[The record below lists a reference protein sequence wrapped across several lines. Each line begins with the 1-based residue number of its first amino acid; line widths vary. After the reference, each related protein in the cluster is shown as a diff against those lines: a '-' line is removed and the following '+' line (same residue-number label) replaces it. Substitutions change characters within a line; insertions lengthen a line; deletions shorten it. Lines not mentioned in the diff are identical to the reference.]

1 MRMRSNA
8 AHSPDSIR
16 DGMILASLDA
26 CLDDPNQP
34 STGFGN
40 LEWMTQN
47 TPDLQRQSANGRAE
61 EPNMIAAVLDSREP
75 PRSLACRVFDG
86 GLRSAC
92 ENAALD
98 ALLPELAPALRFSRY
113 PVSAVLGA
121 HERAAI
127 AVRGEYCRE
136 QGIEVVR
143 RATGGGALY
152 LDPSQLWWSLALP
165 AGHSGDAG
173 LAGILETHGNA
184 MVAAL
189 RQLGVAAQF
198 MFPNDIEVQGRK
210 LGSGFAGRLGDCI
223 LVQGSLLV
231 TPPDAESMLKILR
244 VPTEKLSREG
254 VLSARQRL
262 VSVEQVTGSA
272 TDMARIRAALSQA
285 FAEAFALRLIFEDT
299 RDAAPTEC
307 PAVALDEK
315 PSADAM
321 KAFVK
326 TGGGAIYLALEADR
340 EGRVVQAGFSGAV
353 QFAPSDL
360 FMRLGAGLRG
370 RLLQDCGKAL
380 MRTVGDIPGAD
391 LLGFSVG
398 DLQRLVVLA
407 TARREQGAR
416 FGLDREQSNTLIV
429 HNPHGEAATEILER
443 ATVMLV
449 PYCAKL
455 ADCKFRF
462 RDGCSECGKCEV
474 GDAYAMAR
482 ERGMRVVSI
491 TNFEHLQE
499 TLEGMRADEVPA
511 YVGMCCESFYLK
523 RHHAFE
529 AAGIPAVL
537 TDITGATCYELREE
551 DLAYAGR
558 FRAEAHLKLDVV
570 EKVMRFVPR
579 LPDMG
584 ADVTRE
590 SGQPAHADA
599 GPATVRRTRKDDAG
613 TSQGSG

>member
-1 MRMRSNA
+1 MT
-8 AHSPDSIR
+8 
-16 DGMILASLDA
+16 ASALE
-26 CLDDPNQP
+26 
-34 STGFGN
+34 SGN
-40 LEWMTQN
+40 H
-47 TPDLQRQSANGRAE
+47 
-61 EPNMIAAVLDSREP
+61 
-75 PRSLACRVFDG
+75 PRRLACRLYDG
-86 GLRSAC
+86 DLRSAQ

-98 ALLPELAPALRFSRY
+98 GRLPALAPALRFSRY
-113 PVSAVLGA
+113 PVSGVLGA

-127 AVRGEYCRE
+127 AVRGEYCEE

-165 AGHSGDAG
+165 ADHSGHLG
-173 LAGILETHGNA
+173 LAGVLEAHGSA

-189 RQLGVAAQF
+189 RQLGVPAQF
-198 MFPNDIEVQGRK
+198 VFPNDIEVQGRK
-210 LGSGFAGRLGDCI
+210 LGSGFAGRVDDTI
-223 LVQGSLLV
+223 LIQGSLLV

-262 VSVEQVTGSA
+262 TSVEEVTGSA
-272 TDMARIRAALSQA
+272 PGTARIRDVLSQA
-285 FAEAFALRLIFEDT
+285 FAETFALHLLPV
-299 RDAAPTEC
+299 APMATQPVEY
-307 PAVALDEK
+307 PRPPLDEA
-315 PSADAM
+315 PAADAM

-326 TGGGAIYLALEADR
+326 TAGGAVYLAIAADPQ
-340 EGRVVQAGFSGAV
+340 GRVVQAAFSGAV

-360 FMRLGAGLRG
+360 FARLGAGLRG
-370 RLLQDCGKAL
+370 RLLQDCGGSLEGILRDVAG
-380 MRTVGDIPGAD
+380 VD
-391 LLGFSVG
+391 LLGFGIG
-398 DLQRLVVLA
+398 DLQRLVALA
-407 TARREQGAR
+407 TARGEQGAR

-429 HNPHGEAATEILER
+429 HSPHGEEAAEILEQ

-462 RDGCSECGKCEV
+462 RDGCSECGMCEV

-491 TNFEHLQE
+491 TNFEHLLE
-499 TLEGMRADEVPA
+499 TLEGMRAEEVPA

-523 RHHAFE
+523 RHYAFE

-570 EKVMRFVPR
+570 EKVMHFVPH
-579 LPDMG
+579 LPD
-584 ADVTRE
+584 
-590 SGQPAHADA
+590 ADA
-599 GPATVRRTRKDDAG
+599 APGTPLAAGSETDPAPHSRTVRRRAQADV
-613 TSQGSG
+613 

>member
-1 MRMRSNA
+1 MNA
-8 AHSPDSIR
+8 SA
-16 DGMILASLDA
+16 
-26 CLDDPNQP
+26 
-34 STGFGN
+34 
-40 LEWMTQN
+40 LE
-47 TPDLQRQSANGRAE
+47 SGKH
-61 EPNMIAAVLDSREP
+61 
-75 PRSLACRVFDG
+75 PRRLACRVFDG
-86 GLRSAC
+86 DLHSAR
-92 ENAALD
+92 ENTALD
-98 ALLPELAPALRFSRY
+98 ARLPTLAPVLRFSRY

-127 AVRGEYCRE
+127 AVRGEYCEE

-165 AGHSGDAG
+165 AGHSGG
-173 LAGILETHGNA
+173 LDLAQILEAHGTA

-189 RQLGVAAQF
+189 GQLGVAAQF
-198 MFPNDIEVQGRK
+198 VFPNDIEVQGRK
-210 LGSGFAGRLGDCI
+210 LGSGFAGRVGDCI
-223 LVQGSLLV
+223 LIQGSLLV

-262 VSVEQVTGSA
+262 TSVAEVTGS
-272 TDMARIRAALSQA
+272 TPGMAGIRDALS
-285 FAEAFALRLIFEDT
+285 EAFAHAFALHLVPEAPRK
-299 RDAAPTEC
+299 APPTEL
-307 PAVALDEK
+307 PAVALDEMS
-315 PSADAM
+315 SADAM

-326 TGGGAIYLALEADR
+326 TDGGAIYLSLEADSR
-340 EGRVVQAGFSGAV
+340 GRVIQASFSGAV
-353 QFAPSDL
+353 QFSPSDL
-360 FMRLGAGLRG
+360 FARLDAGLRG
-370 RLLQDCGKAL
+370 CLLPDCGRAL
-380 MRTVGDIPGAD
+380 ERALGDVVGVD
-391 LLGFSVG
+391 LLGFGTG
-398 DLQRLVVLA
+398 DLQRLVALA
-407 TARREQGAR
+407 MARREQGAR

-429 HNPHGEAATEILER
+429 HNPHGEQAPEILER

-462 RDGCSECGKCEV
+462 RDGCSECGMCEV

-499 TLEGMRADEVPA
+499 TLEGMRTDEVPA

-523 RHHAFE
+523 RHYAFE

-579 LPDMG
+579 LPD
-584 ADVTRE
+584 
-590 SGQPAHADA
+590 ADA
-599 GPATVRRTRKDDAG
+599 DPGVPLEVAPAPDASPHSGPVPRRTQSGAG
-613 TSQGSG
+613 RSRGSG

>member
-1 MRMRSNA
+1 MT
-8 AHSPDSIR
+8 
-16 DGMILASLDA
+16 ASA
-26 CLDDPNQP
+26 
-34 STGFGN
+34 
-40 LEWMTQN
+40 LE
-47 TPDLQRQSANGRAE
+47 SGE
-61 EPNMIAAVLDSREP
+61 H
-75 PRSLACRVFDG
+75 PRPVTCRVYDG
-86 GLRSAC
+86 DLRSAQ
-92 ENAALD
+92 EHAAMD
-98 ALLPELAPALRFSRY
+98 ARLPTLAPALRFSRY

-127 AVRGEYCRE
+127 AVRGEYCHE

-152 LDPSQLWWSLALP
+152 LDPSQIWWSLALP
-165 AGHSGDAG
+165 AEHAG
-173 LAGILETHGNA
+173 RLDLAGILKAHGSA
-184 MVAAL
+184 MVTAL

-198 MFPNDIEVQGRK
+198 VFPNDIEVQGRK
-210 LGSGFAGRLGDCI
+210 LGSGFAGRVDDCI
-223 LVQGSLLV
+223 LIQGSLLV
-231 TPPDAESMLKILR
+231 TPADAESMLKILR

-262 VSVEQVTGSA
+262 TSVEEVTGS
-272 TDMARIRAALSQA
+272 TSGRARIRDALSRA
-285 FAEAFALRLIFEDT
+285 FAEAFALHLVPEARRE
-299 RDAAPTEC
+299 APPTES
-307 PAVALDEK
+307 PDAALDEIL
-315 PSADAM
+315 SADAM

-326 TGGGAIYLALEADR
+326 TGGGAIYLALEADPQ
-340 EGRVVQAGFSGAV
+340 GRVIQAAFSGAV
-353 QFAPSDL
+353 QFSPSDL
-360 FMRLGAGLRG
+360 FARLGAGLRG
-370 RLLQDCGKAL
+370 HLLPDCGRVLERVLRDVAG
-380 MRTVGDIPGAD
+380 VD
-391 LLGFSVG
+391 LLGFGVG
-398 DLQRLVVLA
+398 DLQRLVALA
-407 TARREQGAR
+407 TARREQGVR

-429 HNPHGEAATEILER
+429 HNPHGEEAPEILAR

-537 TDITGATCYELREE
+537 TDITGTTCYELREE

-570 EKVMRFVPR
+570 EKVMHFVPR
-579 LPDMG
+579 LPG
-584 ADVTRE
+584 AEPGAALDGG
-590 SGQPAHADA
+590 SAPDA
-599 GPATVRRTRKDDAG
+599 SPHSRTVRRRTQSGAG
-613 TSQGSG
+613 ESHGSG

>member
-1 MRMRSNA
+1 MTA
-8 AHSPDSIR
+8 A
-16 DGMILASLDA
+16 A
-26 CLDDPNQP
+26 
-34 STGFGN
+34 
-40 LEWMTQN
+40 LE
-47 TPDLQRQSANGRAE
+47 
-61 EPNMIAAVLDSREP
+61 SREH
-75 PRSLACRVFDG
+75 PRALPCSVYDG
-86 GLRSAC
+86 GLRYARD
-92 ENAALD
+92 NAALD
-98 ALLPELAPALRFSRY
+98 SLLPALAPALRFSRY

-127 AVRGEYCRE
+127 AVRGEYCLE

-165 AGHSGDAG
+165 ADHAGDVG
-173 LAGILETHGNA
+173 LARILETHGSA

-198 MFPNDIEVQGRK
+198 VFPNDIEVQGRK

-223 LVQGSLLV
+223 LIQGSLLV

-262 VSVEQVTGSA
+262 VSLEDVTGSA
-272 TDMARIRAALSQA
+272 IDPARIREALSQA
-285 FAEAFALRLIFEDT
+285 FADAFALRPVSEAP
-299 RDAAPTEC
+299 RAASPTEC
-307 PAVALDEK
+307 PAVALYEK

-326 TGGGAIYLALEADR
+326 TEGGAIYLAIEADPQ
-340 EGRVVQAGFSGAV
+340 GRVMQANFSGAV

-360 FMRLGAGLRG
+360 FTRLGTGLRG
-370 RLLQDCGKAL
+370 RLLKDCGKAL
-380 MRTVGDIPGAD
+380 ARAFGDVPGAD
-391 LLGFSVG
+391 LLGFGVG
-398 DLQRLVVLA
+398 DLQRLVALV

-429 HNPHGEAATEILER
+429 HSPHGEAATEILER

-482 ERGMRVVSI
+482 ERGLRVVSI

-523 RHHAFE
+523 RHYAFE

-579 LPDMG
+579 LPG
-584 ADVTRE
+584 AGEDVPQE
-590 SGQPAHADA
+590 SGSALHASA
-599 GPATVRRTRKDDAG
+599 GSGAVRRKRKDAG
-613 TSQGSG
+613 T

>member
-1 MRMRSNA
+1 
-8 AHSPDSIR
+8 
-16 DGMILASLDA
+16 
-26 CLDDPNQP
+26 
-34 STGFGN
+34 
-40 LEWMTQN
+40 MT
-47 TPDLQRQSANGRAE
+47 
-61 EPNMIAAVLDSREP
+61 AAVLESLEH
-75 PRSLACRVFDG
+75 PRSLSCRVYDG
-86 GLRSAC
+86 GLRSAR
-92 ENAALD
+92 ENAAQD
-98 ALLPELAPALRFSRY
+98 AVLPALAPALRFSRY

-121 HERAAI
+121 HERAGI
-127 AVRGEYCRE
+127 AVRGEHCLE

-165 AGHSGDAG
+165 VNHLGDVG
-173 LAGILETHGNA
+173 LARILQTHGGA

-198 MFPNDIEVQGRK
+198 VFPNDIEVQGRK
-210 LGSGFAGRLGDCI
+210 IGSGFAGRLGDCI
-223 LVQGSLLV
+223 LIQGSLLV

-262 VSVEQVTGSA
+262 VSLENVTGSA
-272 TDMARIRAALSQA
+272 TDLARIREALSQA
-285 FAEAFALRLIFEDT
+285 FADAFALRLVSEAT
-299 RDAAPTEC
+299 REAPPTECC

-326 TGGGAIYLALEADR
+326 TGGGAIYLAIEADPQ
-340 EGRVVQAGFSGAV
+340 GRVVQANFSGAV

-360 FMRLGAGLRG
+360 FARLGTGLRG

-380 MRTVGDIPGAD
+380 VRALGAVPGAD
-391 LLGFSVG
+391 LLGFGVG
-398 DLQRLVVLA
+398 DLQRLVALV
-407 TARREQGAR
+407 TARREQGVR

-429 HNPHGEAATEILER
+429 HNPHGEDATEILER

-482 ERGMRVVSI
+482 ERGLRVVSI

-579 LPDMG
+579 LPG
-584 ADVTRE
+584 AGEDVPQA
-590 SGQPAHADA
+590 S
-599 GPATVRRTRKDDAG
+599 GPALHAGAGSGSVRRKRKDAG
-613 TSQGSG
+613 T

>member
-1 MRMRSNA
+1 MTTSA
-8 AHSPDSIR
+8 
-16 DGMILASLDA
+16 
-26 CLDDPNQP
+26 
-34 STGFGN
+34 
-40 LEWMTQN
+40 LE
-47 TPDLQRQSANGRAE
+47 SGKH
-61 EPNMIAAVLDSREP
+61 
-75 PRSLACRVFDG
+75 PRRLACRVYRG
-86 GLRSAC
+86 ELRSAQD
-92 ENAALD
+92 NAAMD
-98 ALLPELAPALRFSRY
+98 ARLPVLAPALRFSRY

-127 AVRGEYCRE
+127 AVRGEYCEE

-165 AGHSGDAG
+165 AEHSGGLD
-173 LAGILETHGNA
+173 LAGILKAHGSA
-184 MVAAL
+184 MVFAL

-198 MFPNDIEVQGRK
+198 VFPNDIEVQGRK
-210 LGSGFAGRLGDCI
+210 LGSGFAGRVGDCI
-223 LVQGSLLV
+223 LIQGSLLV
-231 TPPDAESMLKILR
+231 MPPDAESMLKILR

-262 VSVEQVTGSA
+262 TSVKEVTGSA
-272 TDMARIRAALSQA
+272 PGMARIRDALSGA
-285 FAEAFALRLIFEDT
+285 FADVFALQLVPE
-299 RDAAPTEC
+299 APREAPPAES
-307 PAVALDEK
+307 PAVALDEIS
-315 PSADAM
+315 SAGAM

-326 TGGGAIYLALEADR
+326 TDGGAIYLAVEADPQ
-340 EGRVVQAGFSGAV
+340 GRVIRATFSGAV
-353 QFAPSDL
+353 QFGPSDL
-360 FMRLGAGLRG
+360 FARLGAGLCG
-370 RLLQDCGKAL
+370 RLLPDCGRAL
-380 MRTVGDIPGAD
+380 ERALGEVAGVD

-398 DLQRLVVLA
+398 DLQRLVGLA

-429 HNPHGEAATEILER
+429 HNPHGEEAPEILER

-462 RDGCSECGKCEV
+462 RDGCSECGMCEV

-511 YVGMCCESFYLK
+511 FVGMCCESFYLK
-523 RHHAFE
+523 RHYAFE

-570 EKVMRFVPR
+570 EKVMRFVPHV
-579 LPDMG
+579 PDADPGVPSGLGTAPDASAHSG
-584 ADVTRE
+584 A
-590 SGQPAHADA
+590 
-599 GPATVRRTRKDDAG
+599 VRRRT
-613 TSQGSG
+613 

>member
-1 MRMRSNA
+1 MTA
-8 AHSPDSIR
+8 A
-16 DGMILASLDA
+16 A
-26 CLDDPNQP
+26 
-34 STGFGN
+34 
-40 LEWMTQN
+40 LESQEHRR
-47 TPDLQRQSANGRAE
+47 P
-61 EPNMIAAVLDSREP
+61 
-75 PRSLACRVFDG
+75 LACRICDG
-86 GLRSAC
+86 GLRSARD
-92 ENAALD
+92 NAAQD
-98 ALLPELAPALRFSRY
+98 ALLPSLVPALRFSRY

-127 AVRGEYCRE
+127 AVRGEYCLE

-152 LDPSQLWWSLALP
+152 LEPSQLWWSLALP
-165 AGHSGDAG
+165 ADHTGGVG
-173 LAGILETHGNA
+173 LARILETHGSA

-189 RQLGVAAQF
+189 RKLGVAAQF
-198 MFPNDIEVQGRK
+198 VFPNDIEAQGRK
-210 LGSGFAGRLGDCI
+210 LGSGFAGRLDDCI

-231 TPPDAESMLKILR
+231 TPPDAESRLKILR

-262 VSVEQVTGSA
+262 VSLEEVTGSA
-272 TDMARIRAALSQA
+272 TDRARIRDSLSQA
-285 FAEAFALRLIFEDT
+285 FAEAFELSLVPEVPREEPPSE
-299 RDAAPTEC
+299 RPV
-307 PAVALDEK
+307 VALDEK
-315 PSADAM
+315 LSADAM

-326 TGGGAIYLALEADR
+326 TEGGAIYLAIEADPQ
-340 EGRVVQAGFSGAV
+340 GRVVQANFSGAV

-360 FMRLGAGLRG
+360 FLRLGTGLRG
-370 RLLQDCGKAL
+370 RRLQDCGKAL
-380 MRTVGDIPGAD
+380 VRAVGNTPGAD
-391 LLGFSVG
+391 LLGFDVD
-398 DLQRLVVLA
+398 DLQRLVALA

-429 HNPHGEAATEILER
+429 HNPHGEVATEILER

-482 ERGMRVVSI
+482 ERGLRVVSI

-523 RHHAFE
+523 RHYAFE

-579 LPDMG
+579 LPG
-584 ADVTRE
+584 AGKDVPRGSE
-590 SGQPAHADA
+590 PSSNARAPSGSVRRKRKDA
-599 GPATVRRTRKDDAG
+599 GK
-613 TSQGSG
+613 

>member
-1 MRMRSNA
+1 MTA
-8 AHSPDSIR
+8 A
-16 DGMILASLDA
+16 A
-26 CLDDPNQP
+26 
-34 STGFGN
+34 
-40 LEWMTQN
+40 
-47 TPDLQRQSANGRAE
+47 
-61 EPNMIAAVLDSREP
+61 LDSREY
-75 PRSLACRVFDG
+75 PRSLACRVSDG
-86 GLRSAC
+86 GLRSAR

-98 ALLPELAPALRFSRY
+98 ALLPALAPALRFSRY
-113 PVSAVLGA
+113 PVSAVVGA

-127 AVRGEYCRE
+127 AVRGEYCLE

-152 LDPSQLWWSLALP
+152 LDPSQLWWSLALH
-165 AGHSGDAG
+165 ADHTGDGG
-173 LAGILETHGNA
+173 LARILETHGGA
-184 MVAAL
+184 TVAAL

-198 MFPNDIEVQGRK
+198 VFPNDIEVQGRK
-210 LGSGFAGRLGDCI
+210 LGGGFAGRLGDRI
-223 LVQGSLLV
+223 LIQGSLLV
-231 TPPDAESMLKILR
+231 SPPDAESMLKILR

-262 VSVEQVTGSA
+262 VSVEEVTGSVP
-272 TDMARIRAALSQA
+272 DLARIREALSQA
-285 FAEAFALRLIFEDT
+285 FAEAFALRLVPETFRKARSAEG
-299 RDAAPTEC
+299 
-307 PAVALDEK
+307 PAVALDDN

-326 TGGGAIYLALEADR
+326 TEGGAIYLALEADR
-340 EGRVVQAGFSGAV
+340 GGRVVQASFSGAV
-353 QFAPSDL
+353 QFTPSDL
-360 FMRLGAGLRG
+360 FLRLGAGLRG
-370 RLLQDCGKAL
+370 GLLEDCGRAL
-380 MRTVGDIPGAD
+380 VRALGDVPEAD
-391 LLGFSVG
+391 LLGFGGG
-398 DLQRLVVLA
+398 DLQRLVALA

-429 HNPHGEAATEILER
+429 HNPHGEAATQILER

-523 RHHAFE
+523 RHYAFE

-579 LPDMG
+579 LPDVG
-584 ADVTRE
+584 ADVTRK
-590 SGQPAHADA
+590 SGQPANA
-599 GPATVRRTRKDDAG
+599 GAGSGTARRTRIDDAAPP
-613 TSQGSG
+613 QGSG